1 MFATEILLLI
11 FLIITFF
18 QSGLDKLLDWNGNVA
33 WLKEHFANTFIGK
46 IVPLSLGVILILEII
61 ATVLCVAGIYNLITT
76 GDKMMAFYAA
86 IVSSFTLFL
95 LLLGQRIAK
104 DYDGARTI
112 VIYFIPTVFLVY
124 ALTH

>member
-33 WLKEHFANTFIGK
+33 WLKDHFANTFVGK
-46 IVPLSLGVILILEII
+46 IVPLSLGLILILEII
-61 ATVLCVAGIYNLITT
+61 ATVLCGAGIYNLITT

>member
-18 QSGLDKLLDWNGNVA
+18 QSGIDKLLDWNGNVT
-33 WLKEHFANTFIGK
+33 WLKSHFANTFIGK
-46 IVPLSLGVILILEII
+46 IVPLSLGIILILEII
-61 ATVLCVAGIYNLITT
+61 ATLLCIAGIYNLITT
-76 GDKMMAFYAA
+76 GDKMTAFYAA
-86 IVSSFTLFL
+86 IVSSFTLFF

-112 VIYFIPTVFLVY
+112 VIYFIPTIFLVY

>member
-18 QSGLDKLLDWNGNVA
+18 QSGLDKLLDWSGNVA
-33 WLKEHFANTFIGK
+33 WLKGHFANTFIGK
-46 IVPLSLGVILILEII
+46 IVPLSLGIILILEII
-61 ATVLCVAGIYNLITT
+61 ATVLCIAGIYNLITT

-86 IVSSFTLFL
+86 IVSSFTLFF
-95 LLLGQRIAK
+95 LLLGQRLAK

-112 VIYFIPTVFLVY
+112 VIYFIPTIFLVY

>member
-33 WLKEHFANTFIGK
+33 WLKDHFANTFVGK
-46 IVPLSLGVILILEII
+46 IVPLSLGLILILEII

>member
-18 QSGLDKLLDWNGNVA
+18 QSGLDKLLDWSGNVA
-33 WLKEHFANTFIGK
+33 WLKGHFANTFIGK
-46 IVPLSLGVILILEII
+46 IVPLSLGIILILEII
-61 ATVLCVAGIYNLITT
+61 ATVLCIAGIYNLITT

-86 IVSSFTLFL
+86 IVSSFTLFF

-112 VIYFIPTVFLVY
+112 VIYFIPTIFLVY

>member
-18 QSGLDKLLDWNGNVA
+18 QSSLDKLLDWNGNVA
-33 WLKEHFANTFIGK
+33 WLKDHFANTFVGK
-46 IVPLSLGVILILEII
+46 IVPLSLGLILILEII

>member
-33 WLKEHFANTFIGK
+33 WLKDHFANTFIGK
-46 IVPLSLGVILILEII
+46 IVPLSLGIILILEII
-61 ATVLCVAGIYNLITT
+61 ATVLCIAGIYNLITT
-76 GDKMMAFYAA
+76 GNKMMAFYAA
-86 IVSSFTLFL
+86 IVSSFTLFF

-112 VIYFIPTVFLVY
+112 VIYFIPTIFLVY